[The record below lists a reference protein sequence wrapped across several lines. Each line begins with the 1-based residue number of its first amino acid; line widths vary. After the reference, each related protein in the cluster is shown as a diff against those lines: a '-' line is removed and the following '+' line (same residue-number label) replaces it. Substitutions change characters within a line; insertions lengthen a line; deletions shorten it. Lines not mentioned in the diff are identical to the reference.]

1 MGRTGGVSRRTILA
15 ALPFVSALR
24 QLRAQ
29 NTGLPGRTAT
39 FSAGVKVVNLFATV
53 RDKQGAVVRGLTK
66 GDFLL
71 QEDKRPQLIRYF
83 SQESD
88 LPLTLG
94 LLVDVSGSQ
103 RRLIPEERTA
113 SFQFFDQVLR
123 EDLDRAFVIHF
134 QGWVEL
140 LQNLT
145 PSRDDL
151 ERSLRA
157 LADDEN
163 QYAYSGG
170 SGRFPGGGGRG
181 SMGGRGTALY
191 DAVFLASEDLMRKQE
206 GRKAIVILTDGVD
219 TASMLTLEA
228 AVEAAQ
234 RSDTLVYSVLF
245 EDPDAYGGGFG
256 RFGGFPPDG
265 RLPLDVISHQTG
277 GRLLDVNKKR
287 TLEQVYE
294 SIEEELRSLYSI
306 GYTPDRESKTAA
318 GYHRVHLAAKEK
330 GLVVQTRDG
339 YYDS

>member
-1 MGRTGGVSRRTILA
+1 MGRTRGLSRRSLLA
-15 ALPFVSALR
+15 ALPFVPALR
-24 QLRAQ
+24 PLGCQ
-29 NTGLPGRTAT
+29 TTT
-39 FSAGVKVVNLFATV
+39 FTAGVKVVNLFATV
-53 RDKQGAVVRGLTK
+53 RNRQGAVVRGLTK
-66 GDFLL
+66 DDFLL
-71 QEDKRPQLIRYF
+71 QEDKRPQMIRYF

-123 EDLDRAFVIHF
+123 EDLDQAFVIHF

-145 PSRDDL
+145 SSRDDL

-157 LADDEN
+157 LSDDEN
-163 QYAYSGG
+163 QYVYGG
-170 SGRFPGGGGRG
+170 GFGGNTGRPGGRMG
-181 SMGGRGTALY
+181 GGRGTALY
-191 DAVFLASEDLMRKQE
+191 DAVLLASEDLMRKKE
-206 GRKAIVILTDGVD
+206 GRKALVILTDGVD
-219 TASMLTLEA
+219 TASLVALED

-256 RFGGFPPDG
+256 RFGGFGPDG
-265 RLPLDVISHQTG
+265 RLPLDIISHQTG

-306 GYTPDRESKTAA
+306 GYTPDRETAKPNA
-318 GYHRVHLAAKEK
+318 YHKIRLATRDK
-330 GLVVQTRDG
+330 GLVVQARDG
-339 YYDS
+339 YYET

>member
-1 MGRTGGVSRRTILA
+1 MA
-15 ALPFVSALR
+15 ALPFVPALR
-24 QLRAQ
+24 PLGCQ
-29 NTGLPGRTAT
+29 TTT
-39 FSAGVKVVNLFATV
+39 FTAGVKVVNLFATV
-53 RDKQGAVVRGLTK
+53 RNRQGAVVRGLTK
-66 GDFLL
+66 DDFLL
-71 QEDKRPQLIRYF
+71 QEDKRPQMIRYF

-123 EDLDRAFVIHF
+123 EDLDQAFVIHF

-145 PSRDDL
+145 SSRDDL

-157 LADDEN
+157 LSDDEN
-163 QYAYSGG
+163 QYVYGG
-170 SGRFPGGGGRG
+170 GFGGNTGRPGGRMG
-181 SMGGRGTALY
+181 GGRGTALY
-191 DAVFLASEDLMRKQE
+191 DAVLLASEDLMRKKE
-206 GRKAIVILTDGVD
+206 GRKALVILTDGVD
-219 TASMLTLEA
+219 TASLVALED

-256 RFGGFPPDG
+256 RFGGFGPDG
-265 RLPLDVISHQTG
+265 RLPLDIISHQTG

-306 GYTPDRESKTAA
+306 GYTPDRETAKPNA
-318 GYHRVHLAAKEK
+318 YHTIRLATRDK
-330 GLVVQTRDG
+330 GLVVQARDG
-339 YYDS
+339 YYET